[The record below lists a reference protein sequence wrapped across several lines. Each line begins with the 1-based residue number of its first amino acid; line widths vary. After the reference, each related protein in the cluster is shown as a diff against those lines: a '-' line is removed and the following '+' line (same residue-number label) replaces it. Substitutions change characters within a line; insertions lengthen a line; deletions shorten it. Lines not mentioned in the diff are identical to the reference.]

1 MFKLSNYFVLREEA
15 GSEGGEGGGGA
26 EFTAEQFQALQAENE
41 SMKTQTQAMQGKMD
55 ELLGETKRAKAA
67 RREAEDAATQAAN
80 AKAKK
85 DGDFEQLYNS
95 SQEQSGAYKTELAEL
110 RNNIATERQGSAAM
124 KLAAEL
130 AEGVNAELLSTF
142 IAPRLKYTDE
152 GIKILDSNGQLTV
165 STVEDLK
172 ADFQSNPRFLALLKG
187 NQSSGGG
194 ASGGQ
199 KSSGAASKTITRSE
213 FDALTP
219 LKRMEFVKAGSKII
233 E

>member
-1 MFKLSNYFVLREEA
+1 MFKLSNYFVLREELHQD
-15 GSEGGEGGGGA
+15 GDKGGA
-26 EFTAEQFQALQAENE
+26 SEFTAEQFQALQAENE
-41 SMKTQTQAMQGKMD
+41 SMKAQTQSMQGKMD
-55 ELLGETKRAKAA
+55 ELLGETKKAKAA
-67 RREAEDAATQAAN
+67 RREADDLAAEASN

-95 SQEQSGAYKTELAEL
+95 SLEQSSAYKTELASL
-110 RNNIATERQGSAAM
+110 RDGIASERQGSAAM

-130 AEGVNAELLSTF
+130 ADGVNAELLSTF

-152 GIKILDSNGQLTV
+152 GIKILDNNGQLTV

-172 ADFQSNPRFLALLKG
+172 ADFQNNPRFLALLKG

-199 KSSGAASKTITRSE
+199 KSSGATSKTITRSE
-213 FDALTP
+213 FDALSP
-219 LKRMEFVKAGSKII
+219 MKRMEFVKAGSKII